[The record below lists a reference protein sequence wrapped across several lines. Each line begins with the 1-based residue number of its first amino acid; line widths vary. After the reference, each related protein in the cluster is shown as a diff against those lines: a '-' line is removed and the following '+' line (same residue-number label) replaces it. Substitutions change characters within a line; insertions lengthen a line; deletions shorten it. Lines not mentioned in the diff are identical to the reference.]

1 MKEIPL
7 SVTHSIQDHWD
18 KMSDEDKVFHTL
30 TGSPFYNR
38 VQNGKKLA
46 QMVQDMNSNVDE
58 EFHMRTPQMPYTP
71 GEEDK

>member
-7 SVTHSIQDHWD
+7 KVTATLEQHWD

-30 TGSPFYNR
+30 TGSPFYER
-38 VQNGKKLA
+38 VQNAKRLA
-46 QMVQDMNSNVDE
+46 QQVQDMNSNVDE
-58 EFHMRTPQMPYTP
+58 EFHIRPPQMYYTP